1 MTKDSIITNISRI
14 PAKHNR
20 TLRAW
25 NAGDEY
31 LLNYANDSSAS
42 TITLYHDRF
51 GFLGCNLQERTP
63 EFVVERK
70 SQLDAL
76 ETNLKNNELGDIRTR
91 TVLES
96 GQSFDLALCF
106 IPKSLERFELYLQDA
121 VRHATDKSILLCA
134 FMTKHFTK
142 SWLALAG
149 KYFGKVEQ
157 SLAVKKSRLLILSE
171 PINSESVQPPTSTDI
186 DLDGFTGQRFPGT
199 FAGNKV
205 DMATRFLLDNLPEF
219 DNAKRVLDLGSGN
232 GIIANTM
239 KSKAAEEIH
248 LVEDDYLSYESGK
261 SNCSDS
267 IYHHHWDYSLNN
279 LDIQDFDVVVTNP
292 PFHHGYEQDIEMAFN
307 LFKEAHNILRSGGT
321 LLIVANRH
329 LNYRTQL
336 SRYFS
341 RVEVIK
347 QNDKFEIIEAT
358 K

>member
-1 MTKDSIITNISRI
+1 MTKDSIITKLNRV
-14 PAKHNR
+14 PTKHNR
-20 TLRAW
+20 SLRPW
-25 NAGDEY
+25 NAADEH
-31 LLNYANDSSAS
+31 LLNYGSDSTAKL
-42 TITLYHDRF
+42 ITLYHDRF
-51 GFLGCNLQERTP
+51 GFLGCNLHARIGD
-63 EFVVERK
+63 FIVESK

-76 ETNLKNNELGDIRTR
+76 ESNLKQNSLSNINTR
-91 TVLES
+91 TVLEN
-96 GQSFDLALCF
+96 GQIFDLALCS
-106 IPKSLERFELYLQDA
+106 IPKSLERFELYLVDA
-121 VRHATDKSILLCA
+121 VRHSSDKSTLVCG

-142 SWLALAG
+142 SWLTIAS

-171 PINSESVQPPTSTDI
+171 PINSETVKPPTSTDI

-199 FAGNKV
+199 FAGDKV

-232 GIIANTM
+232 GIIANAM
-239 KSKAAEEIH
+239 KSKTTEEIH

-261 SNCSDS
+261 LNCSDS
-267 IYHHHWDYSLNN
+267 IYHHHWDYSISN
-279 LDIQDFDVVVTNP
+279 LDVQNFDVVVTNP

-307 LFKEAHNILRSGGT
+307 LFKEAHNILRSDGT

-329 LNYRTQL
+329 LNYKTQL

-347 QNDKFEIIEAT
+347 QNDKFEIIEAI